1 MSWCESGTCLNAGV
15 CKSLLLNYSCLCL
28 SGSYSGEVCQ
38 IRAQRLTTFQIISKS
53 FGYMAIVSIVGVGMF
68 VAVMD
73 VLKYVFGIDPVD
85 RKRQAM
91 KSRKMRRRKKAV
103 QMIRFT
109 YIPGPAQELHRNI
122 NTTVQNTTV

>member
-1 MSWCESGTCLNAGV
+1 
-15 CKSLLLNYSCLCL
+15 
-28 SGSYSGEVCQ
+28 
-38 IRAQRLTTFQIISKS
+38 
-53 FGYMAIVSIVGVGMF
+53 MAIVSIVGVGMF